1 MKLFPE
7 ATIDTPVQLL
17 VSKLKLSI
25 SYLSSRLYKLV
36 GEIAE
41 AALAQATTPIVI
53 GASGGWNSTVSPRY
67 YFLQRNTQLQATD
80 AEIRGSLDGLYMALR
95 LDTWRSLFS
104 DIKVSQILDL
114 YYSPN
119 QRGVFDTSFRS
130 CNRSLLYTE
139 LVTPETL
146 RGQVLAFMGPLDDAS
161 QYGQT
166 VSSNSYEEL
175 TTAALESFNSY
186 FSK

>member
-1 MKLFPE
+1 M
-7 ATIDTPVQLL
+7 L
-17 VSKLKLSI
+17 VCKRI
-25 SYLSSRLYKLV
+25 PFFYLSSRICSLL
-36 GEIAE
+36 GELAE

-53 GASGGWNSTVSPRY
+53 GASGGWNSTVNPRY
-67 YFLQRNTQLQATD
+67 FFLQRNTQLQATD

-114 YYSPN
+114 YYSPY
-119 QRGVFDTSFRS
+119 QRGVFDASFRS

-139 LVTPETL
+139 LVAPETL
-146 RGQVLAFMGPLDDAS
+146 RAQVLAFMGPLDDSS

-166 VSSNSYEEL
+166 VSSNYYEEL
-175 TTAALESFNSY
+175 TTAAIDSFNSY
-186 FSK
+186 FSE